1 MSGRKS
7 LIVHGVSF
15 LANFLKLGMKSAYL
29 CSHLD
34 INAVVS
40 VMIFS
45 AECGH
50 DDILHTKS
58 RIF

>member
-1 MSGRKS
+1 MVYTSHDTDVRQKKS
-7 LIVHGVSF
+7 HCGVSF
-15 LANFLKLGMKSAYL
+15 LANFFKLGMKGAYL
-29 CSHLD
+29 CHLD

-50 DDILHTKS
+50 DI
-58 RIF
+58 